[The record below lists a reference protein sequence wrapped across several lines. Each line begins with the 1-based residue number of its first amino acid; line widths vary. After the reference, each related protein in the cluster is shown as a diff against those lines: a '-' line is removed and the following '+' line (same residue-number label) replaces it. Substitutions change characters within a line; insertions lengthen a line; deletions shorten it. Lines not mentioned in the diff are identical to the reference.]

1 MLLQVLSG
9 VALLLGYRAWRFRM
23 RGSTSLWRP
32 LLAKLVLVD
41 LFALTSLLLPKLG
54 LQGGVL
60 ALFSQLTA
68 IWTALAAL
76 RVLLVHFLPAEEV
89 DAYWQRVM
97 LSLLKLFDQNLANLL
112 LPLGLPYFLVV
123 LSELPVVLFG
133 ERMGRLIGWARAT
146 AGRSN

>member
-1 MLLQVLSG
+1 LATSAGRVGAGGFVCPHQPAVAQAVPPCWVAG
-9 VALLLGYRAWRFRM
+9 V
-23 RGSTSLWRP
+23 
-32 LLAKLVLVD
+32 
-41 LFALTSLLLPKLG
+41 
-54 LQGGVL
+54 
-60 ALFSQLTA
+60 FSQLTA

-76 RVLLVHFLPAEEV
+76 RVLMVHFLPAEAV

-97 LSLLKLFDQNLANLL
+97 LPLLKLFDQNLANLL
-112 LPLGLPYFLVV
+112 LQLGLPYFLVV

>member
-1 MLLQVLSG
+1 
-9 VALLLGYRAWRFRM
+9 M

-60 ALFSQLTA
+60 ALFSRLTA

-76 RVLLVHFLPAEEV
+76 RVLMVHFLPAEAV

-97 LSLLKLFDQNLANLL
+97 LPLLKLFDQNLANLL
-112 LPLGLPYFLVV
+112 LQLGLPYFLVV